1 MVLKINLNL
10 QNICLPRLWNDFN
23 LTTYN
28 KETKQGDN
36 KKQTKV
42 NLSSHAV
49 QL

>member
-10 QNICLPRLWNDFN
+10 LNICLPRLWNDFN
-23 LTTYN
+23 LTAYN

-42 NLSSHAV
+42 NLFTHEA